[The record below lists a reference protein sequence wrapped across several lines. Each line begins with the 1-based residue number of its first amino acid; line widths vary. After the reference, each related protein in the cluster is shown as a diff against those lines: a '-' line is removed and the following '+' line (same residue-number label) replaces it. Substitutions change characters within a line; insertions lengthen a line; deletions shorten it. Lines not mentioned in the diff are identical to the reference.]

1 MKWLANVL
9 IAWSPAFSQTEPG
22 PQLKPTPADVAQGER
37 TYGTEC
43 SFCHGPKGEGA
54 VGPALAVPRL
64 LRAPND
70 QALFQVI
77 REGVAGTQMP
87 PSTLTTARIWQL
99 VAYMRTLGRI
109 QQSKSTGDPKRG
121 AQIYAGKGGCA
132 RCHTLAGHGGGIGPD
147 LSDVGARRDRDFL
160 RASLLTPEASIPRDF
175 MQVRLVTREGQ
186 HLVGVRLNEDT
197 FSIQIRDLSN
207 QVHSFWKAE
216 LSDLV
221 KEPGR
226 SPMPSYG
233 KTLTPEE
240 LDTLIA
246 YLDSLQ
252 DN

>member
-1 MKWLANVL
+1 
-9 IAWSPAFSQTEPG
+9 
-22 PQLKPTPADVAQGER
+22 
-37 TYGTEC
+37 
-43 SFCHGPKGEGA
+43 
-54 VGPALAVPRL
+54 
-64 LRAPND
+64 
-70 QALFQVI
+70 
-77 REGVAGTQMP
+77 
-87 PSTLTTARIWQL
+87 
-99 VAYMRTLGRI
+99 
-109 QQSKSTGDPKRG
+109 
-121 AQIYAGKGGCA
+121 
-132 RCHTLAGHGGGIGPD
+132 
-147 LSDVGARRDRDFL
+147 
-160 RASLLTPEASIPRDF
+160 

-246 YLDSLQ
+246 YLESLQ